1 MRFLAALA
9 LALLLA
15 ACTPLQWVKADAN
28 PEQFD
33 KDMHDCQQEAWREAS
48 IHSWNY
54 FPLGPTMFRDSLG
67 RRFLAWPTGP
77 FSDPFGERFME
88 ESRLAHFCMRSKGWQ
103 LVPAEK
109 KAEKTM

>member
-1 MRFLAALA
+1 MPLLAALA
-9 LALLLA
+9 LALVLA

-28 PEQFD
+28 PEHFD

-54 FPLGPTMFRDSLG
+54 FPIGPTMFRDSLG
-67 RRFLAWPTGP
+67 RRFFAWPTGP
-77 FSDPFGERFME
+77 FSDPFGDRFME